1 MQQDTSSTLMV
12 RVVFGEKNAV
22 DENGDPIYQSLD
34 TWSFV
39 PTMWSA
45 LKKAIEDIES
55 LKTEVDTLKQEIETL
70 KNN

>member
-1 MQQDTSSTLMV
+1 
-12 RVVFGEKNAV
+12 
-22 DENGDPIYQSLD
+22 
-34 TWSFV
+34 
-39 PTMWSA
+39 

>member
-1 MQQDTSSTLMV
+1 LKQA
-12 RVVFGEKNAV
+12 VFGEKNAV